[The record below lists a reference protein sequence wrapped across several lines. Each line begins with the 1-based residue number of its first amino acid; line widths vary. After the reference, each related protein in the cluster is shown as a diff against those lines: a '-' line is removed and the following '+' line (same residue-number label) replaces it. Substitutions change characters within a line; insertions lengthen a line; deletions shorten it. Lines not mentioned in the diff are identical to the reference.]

1 MRDARDAA
9 RLLRRIV
16 HWLPDIE
23 ALARLPNG
31 ERALEPLLRYIA
43 LVSPDLQLEQIR
55 AILEDRAPTAEG
67 ITMTIAEKLMAEG
80 RAKGRAEGEAK
91 GRAEG
96 EAKGKAE
103 AIILV
108 LRSRGLHVD
117 AAAQARLVSMSID
130 ELDASLQRAAT
141 VASVDELLDA

>member
-55 AILEDRAPTAEG
+55 AILEDHAPTAEG

-91 GRAEG
+91 G
-96 EAKGKAE
+96 KAE
-103 AIILV
+103 AVVLV

-117 AAAQARLVSMSID
+117 AQLQARLASMSIED
-130 ELDASLQRAAT
+130 LDASLQRAAT
-141 VASVDELLDA
+141 VASVDELLDT